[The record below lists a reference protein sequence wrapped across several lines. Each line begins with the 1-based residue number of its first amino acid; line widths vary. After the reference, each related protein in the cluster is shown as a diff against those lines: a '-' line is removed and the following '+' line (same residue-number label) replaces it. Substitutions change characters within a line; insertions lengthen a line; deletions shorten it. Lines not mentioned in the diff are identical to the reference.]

1 MRKEMTCIFNCD
13 IDEELRKE
21 LAEGKLRK
29 NASAA
34 SLCEVRG
41 VAMLELGYLDI
52 ELNIHTVE
60 EASEYLEEATPVC
73 DYFICVKCG
82 DTDDPW
88 EWESFG
94 YADDYVG
101 ELGHAAVDW
110 SAENWEELLF
120 KDMLISLVA
129 FYDEAR
135 VHQKNLTFL
144 SPNERVF

>member
-13 IDEELRKE
+13 IDEGLRKE
-21 LAEGKLRK
+21 LAEGKLRE

-34 SLCEVRG
+34 SLCDVRG
-41 VAMLELGYLDI
+41 IAMLELGYLDI

-82 DTDDPW
+82 DTNDPW

-94 YADDYVG
+94 YADDYIG
-101 ELGHAAVDW
+101 ELGHAEIDW
-110 SAENWEELLF
+110 NAENWEELLF

-135 VHQKNLTFL
+135 VHKKNLTFL